1 MLIKTFLET
10 AGTFE
15 EREMLSR
22 FHNGILKTQESQ
34 SNIEN
39 YLNNQGAYL
48 DINQG
53 YTNCD
58 VAVMLGSWKN
68 RDKNHH
74 QVRAS
79 VAGNAGCFVIV
90 ETPLLGR
97 IVEFTKNKHFRIG
110 VNGFLNNS
118 GLFYQHN
125 CPSDRLDQLGINW
138 NGWNYDKNGHIVL
151 MLQLPGDASLRG
163 INIYEWTEYCIKKL
177 RSFSNR
183 KIVIRTH
190 PAHNIKETDEFY
202 RFIIENLILT
212 KNSNIEISLAK
223 EKSLEDDLEG
233 AYCTVTYSSG
243 AGIDSILR
251 GIPTLAMD
259 PGSFA
264 WDVSSR
270 YPNEIES
277 LKLVEEC
284 EIKQWL
290 SNLAYSQWSVE
301 EMEDGT
307 PWRHLFP
314 IINTIV
320 ENSRSKK
327 KK

>member
-15 EREMLSR
+15 EREILTR
-22 FHNGILKTQESQ
+22 FHNGITKVENFQYS
-34 SNIEN
+34 IEN
-39 YLNNQGAYL
+39 YLNNNGAYL
-48 DINQG
+48 DIGQG
-53 YTNCD
+53 YSNCE

-74 QVRAS
+74 QVRSS
-79 VAGNAGCFVIV
+79 VAGNASCYVVI

-97 IVEFTKNKHFRIG
+97 IVDFTKNSHFRVG

-118 GLFYQHN
+118 GLFYQN
-125 CPSDRLDQLGINW
+125 DCPNDRLNQLGISW
-138 NGWNYDKNGHIVL
+138 NGWKHDSHGHIVL

-163 INIYEWTEYCIKKL
+163 INIYEWTEYCIKKI
-177 RSFSNR
+177 RTFSDR

-190 PAHNIKETDEFY
+190 PAHNIKESDEFY

-223 EKSLEDDLEG
+223 EKSLDDDLKG

-243 AGIDSILR
+243 SGIDSIMK

-259 PGSFA
+259 PGNFA
-264 WDVSSR
+264 WNVSSR
-270 YPNEIES
+270 YPSEIEN
-277 LKLVEEC
+277 LKLANDG
-284 EIKQWL
+284 EITQWL
-290 SNLAYSQWSVE
+290 SNLAYCQWTVE
-301 EMEDGT
+301 EMEAGK
-307 PWRHLFP
+307 PWLHLLP
-314 IINTIV
+314 IISTIV

>member
-22 FHNGILKTQESQ
+22 FHNGIVKTQCPE

-39 YLNNQGAYL
+39 YLSNEGAYL
-48 DINQG
+48 DIGQG
-53 YTNCD
+53 YSVCD

-79 VAGNAGCFVIV
+79 IAGNSGCFVVI

-97 IVEFTKNKHFRIG
+97 IVEFTKNKHFRVG

-118 GLFYQHN
+118 GLFYQGN
-125 CPSDRLDQLGINW
+125 YPQDRLEQLGISW
-138 NGWNYDKNGHIVL
+138 NGWQNNKDGHIVL

-163 INIYEWTEYCIKKL
+163 INIYEWTEYCIKKI

-190 PAHNIKETDEFY
+190 PAHNIKESDEFY
-202 RFIIENLILT
+202 RFIIENLILV
-212 KNSNIEISLAK
+212 KDNNIEISLSK
-223 EKSLEDDLEG
+223 EKSLDNDLKG

-243 AGIDSILR
+243 SGIDSIMK
-251 GIPTLAMD
+251 GIPTIAMD
-259 PGSFA
+259 PGNFA
-264 WDVSSR
+264 WNVSSR
-270 YPNEIES
+270 YPNEVEN
-277 LKLVEEC
+277 LKLADAEE
-284 EIKQWL
+284 ITQWL
-290 SNLAYSQWSVE
+290 SNLAYSQWTVE
-301 EMEDGT
+301 EMEQGK
-307 PWRHLFP
+307 PWLHLLP

-320 ENSRSKK
+320 ENSRTKK

>member
-22 FHNGILKTQESQ
+22 FHNGVVQATGSQ
-34 SNIEN
+34 YNVEH
-39 YLNNQGAYL
+39 YLNGVGAFL
-48 DINQG
+48 DIGQG
-53 YTNCD
+53 YSPCD

-74 QVRAS
+74 QVRS
-79 VAGNAGCFVIV
+79 SIAGNANCFLVI

-97 IVEFTKNKHFRIG
+97 IVDFTKNKHFRIG

-118 GLFYQHN
+118 GLFYQGN
-125 CPSDRLDQLGINW
+125 CPQDRLEQLGINW
-138 NGWNYDKNGHIVL
+138 NGWQNNKDGHIVL

-163 INIYEWTEYCIKKL
+163 INIYEWTEYCIKKI
-177 RSFSNR
+177 RSFSDR

-202 RFIIENLILT
+202 RFIIENLILS
-212 KNSNIEISLAK
+212 KSSNIEISLSK
-223 EKSLEDDLEG
+223 EKSLDDDLKG
-233 AYCTVTYSSG
+233 AYCTITYSSG
-243 AGIDSILR
+243 SGIDSIMK
-251 GIPTLAMD
+251 GIPTIAMD
-259 PGSFA
+259 PGNFA
-264 WDVSSR
+264 WNVSSR
-270 YPNEIES
+270 YPNEVEN
-277 LKLVEEC
+277 LKLAEAG
-284 EIKQWL
+284 EITQWL

-301 EMEDGT
+301 EMEQGK
-307 PWRHLFP
+307 PWMHLLP

-320 ENSRSKK
+320 ENSRTKK